1 MFDRYFIN
9 DGVELNWNYIDS
21 IPEFQKLKECEQ
33 TPKWHKEGNAYEHVK
48 CCLNVAYNLI
58 RDEKWERKDID
69 RKRCFLMSVLFHD
82 IGKITTT
89 KFIRDDWHSY
99 GHEVEGDK
107 ITRKILWNE
116 DQTGRETV
124 CSMVRWHMERC
135 GLNKCRNVADKSL
148 KIALFADMEMLYD
161 VMFCDIFGSTPEDET
176 SRHTDISIID
186 TMRLLGSNA
195 NQYNTCGIRRNL
207 FHNEPCFV
215 NYSIYPKI
223 TVLVG
228 LPGSGKDTWI
238 SKNVS
243 SDDVVICRDDIRAE
257 LGLCAHGEKIVGT
270 REQEEIVSK
279 IFNKKLIDAA
289 ESSKNIVINNINL
302 KKKYR
307 DAYRTLLNK
316 YKYYW
321 VYQVI
326 EAPTLAD
333 NIQRRDGQ
341 INKEVF
347 TNMILA
353 FDWPTCDEY
362 DVINIEKQ

>member
-1 MFDRYFIN
+1 MMADIRGSKPFDPSTDARDVGIATTIKHHGHLLSN
-9 DGVELNWNYIDS
+9 VDGVDEYA
-21 IPEFQKLKECEQ
+21 LKE
-33 TPKWHKEGNAYEHVK
+33 H
-48 CCLNVAYNLI
+48 
-58 RDEKWERKDID
+58 
-69 RKRCFLMSVLFHD
+69 
-82 IGKITTT
+82 
-89 KFIRDDWHSY
+89 
-99 GHEVEGDK
+99 
-107 ITRKILWNE
+107 
-116 DQTGRETV
+116 
-124 CSMVRWHMERC
+124 
-135 GLNKCRNVADKSL
+135 
-148 KIALFADMEMLYD
+148 
-161 VMFCDIFGSTPEDET
+161 IFGRYPLWQEKPD
-176 SRHTDISIID
+176 
-186 TMRLLGSNA
+186 L
-195 NQYNTCGIRRNL
+195 
-207 FHNEPCFV
+207 PV
-215 NYSIYPKI
+215 IYVMI
-223 TVLVG
+223 G

-307 DAYRTLLNK
+307 DAYRTLLKK

-362 DVINIEKQ
+362 DVINIKKQ